1 MAYLQTFGEL
11 RLTDGQGAPIRY
23 PAKALV
29 MLAYLYCSP
38 DQQRSRQELAR
49 FLWNETGDHLADL
62 NLRKLISRIR
72 DTPSAPDNQ
81 ILDFGP
87 PFVSLNM
94 DALSVDLDAFRTEDQ
109 PVAQL
114 AAISD
119 LVQRGFIP
127 GLTGSTK
134 AIDGWIERER
144 QLHALTLRD
153 VFVRAADHIGDDEG
167 RRVLRRSGLQLLET
181 FPEDEQIRS
190 ILRGTADGHPQSRL
204 RTTPLVTIANGR
216 AAESQG
222 NDLLPQATAAATP
235 PRLVLLPPGTA
246 TLTRQSA
253 IADALIEDVT
263 IELCALRDISVVAPH
278 TAEQIRRD
286 SDKATVVQRHS
297 IAYLLDTRL
306 SGEGLYAQL
315 IYFPTDEIL
324 WAARF
329 DMAIETLPTQRRLIA
344 QRLADAV
351 SGQLKRNESVR
362 LNNEADPQAY
372 HSYLLGAGLLAKL
385 SLPDIRRAR
394 KSFKRALNFRPDY
407 APAFTG
413 LSRTFTSE
421 WLLTTQGDPAL
432 LQLAETQALAAIER
446 DPQSAAGHRE
456 LGVTKLYQGAVDDSV
471 AALDL
476 AENLSP
482 HYADVIY
489 SHADTLVHASRPQDA
504 LDKIRKAISLNPI
517 APDAYLWC
525 AAGASY
531 FLERYEEALAYVEK
545 MKDKAPAYRIAAA
558 SCAMIGDRKRA
569 QFYRQRAEMLNPAFE
584 VEKWL
589 ALVPF
594 KEQWQKE
601 LYRDGLF
608 KAGFSKT

>member
-1 MAYLQTFGEL
+1 VVHLQTFGEL
-11 RLTDGQGAPIRY
+11 RLTDSLGTPIRY
-23 PAKALV
+23 PVKALV
-29 MLAYLYCSP
+29 MLAYLHCSP
-38 DQQRSRQELAR
+38 DHQRSRQELAR

-72 DTPSAPDNQ
+72 DTTTSDEQ
-81 ILDFGP
+81 ILNFGP
-87 PFVSLNM
+87 PFVTLNKNV
-94 DALSVDLDAFRTEDQ
+94 LSVDLDILRQEEQ

-114 AAISD
+114 AAVSD

-127 GLTGSTK
+127 GLNASTR

-144 QLHALTLRD
+144 QLHLLTLRD
-153 VFVRAADHIGDDEG
+153 IFVKAADHIRDDEE
-167 RRVLRRSGLQLLET
+167 RRLLRRSGLQLLEA
-181 FPEDEQIRS
+181 FPGDEQIRS
-190 ILRGTADGHPQSRL
+190 ILRGTADDHSPHR
-204 RTTPLVTIANGR
+204 
-216 AAESQG
+216 
-222 NDLLPQATAAATP
+222 PQAARAVAMASSRISEQQDAMPQIITAAST
-235 PRLVLLPPGTA
+235 PRLVLLPPGATA
-246 TLTRQSA
+246 LSREAA

-263 IELCALRDISVVAPH
+263 IELCALRNISVVAPH

-286 SDKATVVQRHS
+286 SDKATIVQRHS
-297 IAYLLDTRL
+297 ISYLLDTRL

-329 DMAIETLPTQRRLIA
+329 DMAVETLPAQRRSIA

-351 SGQLKRNESVR
+351 SGQLKRNESIR
-362 LNNEADPQAY
+362 LRNEADPQAY
-372 HSYLLGAGLLAKL
+372 HSYLVGAGLLTKL

-394 KSFKRALNFRPDY
+394 KSFKRALHFSPDY

-413 LSRTFTSE
+413 LARTFTSE
-421 WLLTTQGDPAL
+421 WLVTAQGDPAL
-432 LQLAETQALAAIER
+432 LQLAEDQALRAIER
-446 DPQSAAGHRE
+446 DLESAAGHRE
-456 LGVTKLYQGAVDDSV
+456 LGVAKLYRGAVDDSV

-476 AENLSP
+476 AESLSP

-504 LDKIRKAISLNPI
+504 LEKIKKAISLNPI

-531 FLERYEEALAYVEK
+531 FLERYEDALGFVDR

-569 QFYRQRAEMLNPAFE
+569 QFYRQRAELLNPAFE

-594 KEQWQKE
+594 KERWQKE

>member
-1 MAYLQTFGEL
+1 MVHLQTFGEL
-11 RLTDGQGAPIRY
+11 RLTDSLGTPIRY
-23 PAKALV
+23 PVKALV
-29 MLAYLYCSP
+29 MLAYLHCSP

-72 DTPSAPDNQ
+72 DTTTSDEQ
-81 ILDFGP
+81 ILNFGP
-87 PFVSLNM
+87 PFVTLNKNV
-94 DALSVDLDAFRTEDQ
+94 LSVDLDILRQEEQ

-114 AAISD
+114 AAVSD

-127 GLTGSTK
+127 GLNASTR

-144 QLHALTLRD
+144 QLHLLTLRD
-153 VFVRAADHIGDDEG
+153 IFVKAADHIRDDEE
-167 RRVLRRSGLQLLET
+167 RRLLRRSGLQLLEA
-181 FPEDEQIRS
+181 FPGDEQIRS
-190 ILRGTADGHPQSRL
+190 ILRGTADDHSPHR
-204 RTTPLVTIANGR
+204 
-216 AAESQG
+216 
-222 NDLLPQATAAATP
+222 PQAARAVAMASSRISEQQDAMPQIITAAST
-235 PRLVLLPPGTA
+235 PRLVLLPPGATA
-246 TLTRQSA
+246 LSREAS

-263 IELCALRDISVVAPH
+263 IELCALRNISVVAPH

-286 SDKATVVQRHS
+286 SDKATIVQRHS
-297 IAYLLDTRL
+297 ISYLLDTRL

-329 DMAIETLPTQRRLIA
+329 DMAVETLPAQRRSIA

-351 SGQLKRNESVR
+351 SGQLKRNESIR
-362 LNNEADPQAY
+362 LRNEADPQAY
-372 HSYLLGAGLLAKL
+372 HSYLVGAGLLTKL

-394 KSFKRALNFRPDY
+394 KSFKRALHFSPDY

-413 LSRTFTSE
+413 LARTFTSE
-421 WLLTTQGDPAL
+421 WLVTAQGDPAL
-432 LQLAETQALAAIER
+432 LQLAEDQALRAIER
-446 DPQSAAGHRE
+446 DLESAAGHRE
-456 LGVTKLYQGAVDDSV
+456 LGVAKLYRGAVDDSV

-476 AENLSP
+476 AESLSP

-504 LDKIRKAISLNPI
+504 LEKIKKAISLNPI

-531 FLERYEEALAYVEK
+531 FLERYEDALGFVDR

-569 QFYRQRAEMLNPAFE
+569 QFYRQRAELLNPAFE

-594 KEQWQKE
+594 KERWQKE

>member
-1 MAYLQTFGEL
+1 MLHLQTFGEL
-11 RLTDGQGAPIRY
+11 RLTDDLGAAIRY
-23 PAKALV
+23 PIKALV

-72 DTPSAPDNQ
+72 DTTTTSDEQ
-81 ILDFGP
+81 ILNFGP
-87 PFVSLNM
+87 PFVTLNKQ
-94 DALSVDLDAFRTEDQ
+94 ALSVDLDILRKEEQ

-114 AAISD
+114 AAVGD

-127 GLTGSTK
+127 GLNASTR

-144 QLHALTLRD
+144 QLHLLTLRD
-153 VFVRAADHIGDDEG
+153 IFIRAADHIRNDEE
-167 RRVLRRSGLQLLET
+167 RRLLRRSGLQLLEA
-181 FPEDEQIRS
+181 FPGDEQIRS
-190 ILRGTADGHPQSRL
+190 ILRGTADDHSQRRPQVAGVAAMPSNR
-204 RTTPLVTIANGR
+204 IAQQQD
-216 AAESQG
+216 SM
-222 NDLLPQATAAATP
+222 PQILTGPSA
-235 PRLVLLPPGTA
+235 PRLVLLPPGA
-246 TLTRQSA
+246 AALTREAA

-263 IELCALRDISVVAPH
+263 IELCALRNISVVAPH
-278 TAEQIRRD
+278 TAEQIQRD

-297 IAYLLDTRL
+297 ISYLLDTRL

-329 DMAIETLPTQRRLIA
+329 EMALETLPTQRRLIA
-344 QRLADAV
+344 QKLADAV

-362 LNNEADPQAY
+362 LRNEAEPEAY
-372 HSYLLGAGLLAKL
+372 HSYLVGAGLLTRFN
-385 SLPDIRRAR
+385 LPYIRRAR
-394 KSFKRALNFRPDY
+394 KSFKHALHFSPDY

-413 LSRTFTSE
+413 LARTFTSE
-421 WLLTTQGDPAL
+421 WLLTAQGDPAL
-432 LQLAETQALAAIER
+432 LQRAEDQALRAIER
-446 DPQSAAGHRE
+446 DPESAAGHRE

-471 AALDL
+471 AALGL
-476 AENLSP
+476 AESLSP

-531 FLERYEEALAYVEK
+531 FLERYEEALAYVDR

-569 QFYRQRAEMLNPAFE
+569 QFYRHRAELLNPAFE

-594 KEQWQKE
+594 KERWQKE

-608 KAGFSKT
+608 KAGFSRS

>member
-1 MAYLQTFGEL
+1 M
-11 RLTDGQGAPIRY
+11 RY
-23 PAKALV
+23 PVKALV

-72 DTPSAPDNQ
+72 DTTTTSDEQ
-81 ILDFGP
+81 ILNFGP
-87 PFVSLNM
+87 PFVTLNKQ
-94 DALSVDLDAFRTEDQ
+94 ALSVDLDILRKEGP

-114 AAISD
+114 AAVGD

-127 GLTGSTK
+127 GLSASTR

-144 QLHALTLRD
+144 QLHLLTLRD
-153 VFVRAADHIGDDEG
+153 IFIRAADHIRDDEE
-167 RRVLRRSGLQLLET
+167 RRLLRRSGLQLLEA
-181 FPEDEQIRS
+181 FPGDEQIRS
-190 ILRGTADGHPQSRL
+190 ILRGTADDHSQRRPQVAGTVAMASSR
-204 RTTPLVTIANGR
+204 IA
-216 AAESQG
+216 EQQDSM
-222 NDLLPQATAAATP
+222 PQILTGPSA
-235 PRLVLLPPGTA
+235 PRLVLLPPGA
-246 TLTRQSA
+246 AALTREAA

-263 IELCALRDISVVAPH
+263 IELCALRNISVVAPH
-278 TAEQIRRD
+278 TAEQIQRD

-297 IAYLLDTRL
+297 ISYLLDTRL

-329 DMAIETLPTQRRLIA
+329 EMALETLPTQRRLIA
-344 QRLADAV
+344 QKLADAV
-351 SGQLKRNESVR
+351 SGQLKRNESIR
-362 LNNEADPQAY
+362 LRNEAEPEAY
-372 HSYLLGAGLLAKL
+372 HSYLVGAGLLTKL
-385 SLPDIRRAR
+385 NLPYIRRAR
-394 KSFKRALNFRPDY
+394 KSFKHALHFSPDY

-413 LSRTFTSE
+413 LARTFTSE
-421 WLLTTQGDPAL
+421 WLLTAQGDPAL
-432 LQLAETQALAAIER
+432 LQRAEDQALRAIER
-446 DPQSAAGHRE
+446 DPESAAGHRE

-471 AALDL
+471 AALGL
-476 AENLSP
+476 AESLSP

-531 FLERYEEALAYVEK
+531 FLERYEEALAYVDR

-558 SCAMIGDRKRA
+558 SCAMIGDRRRA
-569 QFYRQRAEMLNPAFE
+569 QFYRHRAELLNPAFE

-594 KEQWQKE
+594 KERWQKE

-608 KAGFSKT
+608 KAGFSRS

>member
-1 MAYLQTFGEL
+1 MIHLQTFGEL
-11 RLTDGQGAPIRY
+11 RLTDGLGAPIRY
-23 PAKALV
+23 PVKALV
-29 MLAYLYCSP
+29 MLAYLCCSP
-38 DQQRSRQELAR
+38 DHQRSRQELAR

-72 DTPSAPDNQ
+72 DTTTVSDEQ
-81 ILDFGP
+81 ILSFGP
-87 PFVSLNM
+87 PFVTLNK
-94 DALSVDLDAFRTEDQ
+94 AAISVDLDILRTKKQ

-114 AAISD
+114 AVVSD

-127 GLTGSTK
+127 GLSASTK

-144 QLHALTLRD
+144 QLQVLTLRD
-153 VFVRAADHIGDDEG
+153 IFVRAADHIRDDEE
-167 RRVLRRSGLQLLET
+167 RRLLRRSGLQLLET
-181 FPEDEQIRS
+181 FPNDEQIRS
-190 ILRGTADGHPQSRL
+190 ILRGTADDHSQRHL
-204 RTTPLVTIANGR
+204 RATRSVGVASSPIAEQQDTT
-216 AAESQG
+216 
-222 NDLLPQATAAATP
+222 LPQIVTATP
-235 PRLVLLPPGTA
+235 APRLVLLPPGA
-246 TLTRQSA
+246 AALTRQAA

-263 IELCALRDISVVAPH
+263 IELCALRNISVVAPH

-286 SDKATVVQRHS
+286 SDKATIVQRHS
-297 IAYLLDTRL
+297 ISYLLDTRL

-329 DMAIETLPTQRRLIA
+329 EMAVETLPTQRRLIA
-344 QRLADAV
+344 QKLADAV
-351 SGQLKRNESVR
+351 SGQLKRNESTR
-362 LNNEADPQAY
+362 LRNEADPQAY
-372 HSYLLGAGLLAKL
+372 HSYLVGAGLLTKL

-394 KSFKRALNFRPDY
+394 KSFKRALHFSSDY

-432 LQLAETQALAAIER
+432 LKLAEDQALRAIER
-446 DPQSAAGHRE
+446 DSESAAGHRE
-456 LGVTKLYQGAVDDSV
+456 LGVTKLYQSAVDDSV
-471 AALDL
+471 AALEL
-476 AENLSP
+476 AESLSP

-504 LDKIRKAISLNPI
+504 LEKIKKAISLNPI

-531 FLERYEEALAYVEK
+531 FLERYEEALAYVDQ

-569 QFYRQRAEMLNPAFE
+569 QFYRQRAEMLNPTFE

>member
-1 MAYLQTFGEL
+1 MVHLQTFGEL
-11 RLTDGQGAPIRY
+11 RLTDSLGTPIRY
-23 PAKALV
+23 PVKALV
-29 MLAYLYCSP
+29 MLAYLHCSP
-38 DQQRSRQELAR
+38 DHQRSRQELAR

-72 DTPSAPDNQ
+72 DTTTSDEQ
-81 ILDFGP
+81 ILNFGP
-87 PFVSLNM
+87 PFVTLNKNV
-94 DALSVDLDAFRTEDQ
+94 LSVDLDILRQEEQ

-114 AAISD
+114 AAVSD

-127 GLTGSTK
+127 GLNASTR

-144 QLHALTLRD
+144 QLHLLTLRD
-153 VFVRAADHIGDDEG
+153 IFVKAADHIRDDEE
-167 RRVLRRSGLQLLET
+167 RRLLRRSGLQLLEA
-181 FPEDEQIRS
+181 FPGDEQIRS
-190 ILRGTADGHPQSRL
+190 ILRGTADDH
-204 RTTPLVTIANGR
+204 
-216 AAESQG
+216 SQYR
-222 NDLLPQATAAATP
+222 PQAARAVAMASSRIAEQQDATPQIITAAST
-235 PRLVLLPPGTA
+235 PRLVLLPPGATA
-246 TLTRQSA
+246 LSREAA

-263 IELCALRDISVVAPH
+263 IELCALRNISVVAPH

-286 SDKATVVQRHS
+286 SDKATIVQRHS
-297 IAYLLDTRL
+297 ISYLLDTRL

-329 DMAIETLPTQRRLIA
+329 DMAVETLPAQRRSIA

-351 SGQLKRNESVR
+351 SGQLKRNESIR
-362 LNNEADPQAY
+362 LRNEADPQAY
-372 HSYLLGAGLLAKL
+372 HSYLVGAGLLTKL

-394 KSFKRALNFRPDY
+394 KSFKRALHFSPDY

-413 LSRTFTSE
+413 LARTFTSE
-421 WLLTTQGDPAL
+421 WLVTAQGDPAL
-432 LQLAETQALAAIER
+432 LQLAEDQALRAIER
-446 DPQSAAGHRE
+446 DLESAAGHRE
-456 LGVTKLYQGAVDDSV
+456 LGVAKLYRGAVDDSV

-476 AENLSP
+476 AESLSP

-504 LDKIRKAISLNPI
+504 LEKIKKAISLNPI

-531 FLERYEEALAYVEK
+531 FLERYEDALGFVDR

-569 QFYRQRAEMLNPAFE
+569 QFYRQRAELLNPAFE

-594 KEQWQKE
+594 KERWQKE

>member
-1 MAYLQTFGEL
+1 MIHLQTFGEL
-11 RLTDGQGAPIRY
+11 RLTDRLGAPIRY
-23 PAKALV
+23 PVKALV
-29 MLAYLYCSP
+29 MLAYLHCSP

-72 DTPSAPDNQ
+72 ETTITSDEPMLN
-81 ILDFGP
+81 FGP
-87 PFVSLNM
+87 PFVTLNKNTI
-94 DALSVDLDAFRTEDQ
+94 SVDLDILRTEEQ

-114 AAISD
+114 AAVSD

-127 GLTGSTK
+127 GLSASTK

-144 QLHALTLRD
+144 QLQLLTLRD
-153 VFVRAADHIGDDEG
+153 IFIRAADHIRDDEE
-167 RRVLRRSGLQLLET
+167 RRLLRRSGLQLLEA
-181 FPEDEQIRS
+181 FPGDEQIRS
-190 ILRGTADGHPQSRL
+190 ILRGTADDHSQRRPQTARA
-204 RTTPLVTIANGR
+204 VAIANSR
-216 AAESQG
+216 IAEQQDAG
-222 NDLLPQATAAATP
+222 VPQIVTTTSA
-235 PRLVLLPPGTA
+235 PRLVLLPPGA
-246 TLTRQSA
+246 APLTREAA

-263 IELCALRDISVVAPH
+263 IELCSLRNISVVAPH

-329 DMAIETLPTQRRLIA
+329 EMAVETLPTQRRLIA
-344 QRLADAV
+344 QKLADAV
-351 SGQLKRNESVR
+351 SGQLKRNESIR
-362 LNNEADPQAY
+362 LRNEADPQAY
-372 HSYLLGAGLLAKL
+372 HSYLIGAGLLAKL

-394 KSFKRALNFRPDY
+394 KSFKRALHFSPDY

-421 WLLTTQGDPAL
+421 WLLTAQGDPAL
-432 LQLAETQALAAIER
+432 LQLAEDQALRAIER
-446 DPQSAAGHRE
+446 DSESAAGHRE

-476 AENLSP
+476 AESLSP

-504 LDKIRKAISLNPI
+504 LEKIEKAISLNPI

-531 FLERYEEALAYVEK
+531 FLERYEEALGYVDR

-569 QFYRQRAEMLNPAFE
+569 QFYRQRAELLNPAFE

>member
-1 MAYLQTFGEL
+1 MLHLQTFGEL
-11 RLTDGQGAPIRY
+11 RLTDGLGAPIRY
-23 PAKALV
+23 PVKALV

-38 DQQRSRQELAR
+38 DHQRSRQELAR
-49 FLWNETGDHLADL
+49 FLWNESGDHLSDL

-72 DTPSAPDNQ
+72 ETTTPFEEE
-81 ILDFGP
+81 ILNFGP
-87 PFVSLNM
+87 PFVRLNKN
-94 DALSVDLDAFRTEDQ
+94 AISVDLDILRTEKP
-109 PVAQL
+109 PVARL
-114 AAISD
+114 GAVSD

-127 GLTGSTK
+127 GLSASTK

-144 QLHALTLRD
+144 QLQVLTLRD
-153 VFVRAADHIGDDEG
+153 IFIKAADHIRDDEE
-167 RRVLRRSGLQLLET
+167 RRLLRRSGLQLLET
-181 FPEDEQIRS
+181 FPGDEQIRS
-190 ILRGTADGHPQSRL
+190 ILRGTADDHSQRRL
-204 RTTPLVTIANGR
+204 QATGSVAIASGR
-216 AAESQG
+216 IAEQQDG
-222 NDLLPQATAAATP
+222 TLPQIMPATP
-235 PRLVLLPPGTA
+235 APRLVLLPPGAPALTQQA
-246 TLTRQSA
+246 T

-263 IELCALRDISVVAPH
+263 IELCALRNISVVAPH

-286 SDKATVVQRHS
+286 SDKAAIVERHS
-297 IAYLLDTRL
+297 ISYLLDTRL

-329 DMAIETLPTQRRLIA
+329 EMAVETLPTQRRLIA
-344 QRLADAV
+344 HKLADAV
-351 SGQLKRNESVR
+351 SGQLKRNESIR
-362 LNNEADPQAY
+362 LRNEADPQAY
-372 HSYLLGAGLLAKL
+372 HSYLVGAGFLTKF

-394 KSFKRALNFRPDY
+394 KYFKRSLQFYPDY

-432 LQLAETQALAAIER
+432 LKLAEDQALRAIET
-446 DPQSAAGHRE
+446 DLESAAGHRE
-456 LGVTKLYQGAVDDSV
+456 LGVTKLYQGAVDESV
-471 AALDL
+471 AALEL
-476 AENLSP
+476 AEGLSP

-504 LDKIRKAISLNPI
+504 LEKIKKAISLNPI

-531 FLERYEEALAYVEK
+531 FLERYEEALAYVDR

-558 SCAMIGDRKRA
+558 SYAMIGDRKRA
-569 QFYRQRAEMLNPAFE
+569 QFYRQRAEALNPAFE

-608 KAGFSKT
+608 KAGFSRT

>member
-1 MAYLQTFGEL
+1 MVHLQTFGEL
-11 RLTDGQGAPIRY
+11 RLTDSLGTPIRY
-23 PAKALV
+23 PVKALV
-29 MLAYLYCSP
+29 MLAYLHCSP
-38 DQQRSRQELAR
+38 DHQRSRQELAR

-72 DTPSAPDNQ
+72 DTTTSDEQ
-81 ILDFGP
+81 ILNFGP
-87 PFVSLNM
+87 PFVTLNKNV
-94 DALSVDLDAFRTEDQ
+94 LSVDLDILRQEEQ

-114 AAISD
+114 AAVSD

-127 GLTGSTK
+127 GLNASTR

-144 QLHALTLRD
+144 QLHLLTLRD
-153 VFVRAADHIGDDEG
+153 IFVKAADHIRDDEE
-167 RRVLRRSGLQLLET
+167 RRLLRRSGLQLLEA
-181 FPEDEQIRS
+181 FPGDEQIRS
-190 ILRGTADGHPQSRL
+190 ILRGTADDH
-204 RTTPLVTIANGR
+204 
-216 AAESQG
+216 SQYR
-222 NDLLPQATAAATP
+222 PQAARAVAMASSRISEQQDAMPQIITAAST
-235 PRLVLLPPGTA
+235 PRLVLLPPGATA
-246 TLTRQSA
+246 LSREAS

-263 IELCALRDISVVAPH
+263 IELCALRNISVVAPH

-286 SDKATVVQRHS
+286 SDKATIVQRHS
-297 IAYLLDTRL
+297 ISYLLDTRL

-329 DMAIETLPTQRRLIA
+329 DMAVETLPAQRRSIA

-351 SGQLKRNESVR
+351 SGQLKRNESIR
-362 LNNEADPQAY
+362 LRNEADPQAY
-372 HSYLLGAGLLAKL
+372 HSYLVGAGLLTKL

-394 KSFKRALNFRPDY
+394 KSFKRALHFSPDY

-413 LSRTFTSE
+413 LARTFTSE
-421 WLLTTQGDPAL
+421 WLVTAQGDPAL
-432 LQLAETQALAAIER
+432 LQLAEDQALRAIER
-446 DPQSAAGHRE
+446 DLESAAGHRE
-456 LGVTKLYQGAVDDSV
+456 LGVAKLYRGAVDDSV

-476 AENLSP
+476 AESLSP

-504 LDKIRKAISLNPI
+504 LEKIKKAISLNPI

-531 FLERYEEALAYVEK
+531 FLERYEDALGFVDR

-569 QFYRQRAEMLNPAFE
+569 QFYRQRAELLNPAFE

-594 KEQWQKE
+594 KERWQKE

>member
-1 MAYLQTFGEL
+1 MLHLQTFGEL
-11 RLTDGQGAPIRY
+11 RLTDDLGAAMRY
-23 PAKALV
+23 PVKALV

-72 DTPSAPDNQ
+72 DTTTTSDEQ
-81 ILDFGP
+81 ILNFGP
-87 PFVSLNM
+87 PFVTLNKQ
-94 DALSVDLDAFRTEDQ
+94 ALSVDLDILRKEEQ

-114 AAISD
+114 AAVGD

-127 GLTGSTK
+127 GLSASTR

-144 QLHALTLRD
+144 QLHLLTLRD
-153 VFVRAADHIGDDEG
+153 IFIRAADHIRNDEE
-167 RRVLRRSGLQLLET
+167 RRLLRRSGLQLLEA
-181 FPEDEQIRS
+181 FPGDEQIRS
-190 ILRGTADGHPQSRL
+190 ILRGTADDHSPRRPQVAGVAAMPSSR
-204 RTTPLVTIANGR
+204 I
-216 AAESQG
+216 SQQQ
-222 NDLLPQATAAATP
+222 DSMPQILTGPSA
-235 PRLVLLPPGTA
+235 PRLVLLPPGA
-246 TLTRQSA
+246 AALTREAA

-263 IELCALRDISVVAPH
+263 IELCALRNISVVAPH
-278 TAEQIRRD
+278 TAEQIQRD

-297 IAYLLDTRL
+297 ISYLLDTRL

-329 DMAIETLPTQRRLIA
+329 EMALETLPTQRRLIA
-344 QRLADAV
+344 QKLADAV

-362 LNNEADPQAY
+362 LRNEAEPEAY
-372 HSYLLGAGLLAKL
+372 HSYLVGAGLLTKFN
-385 SLPDIRRAR
+385 LPYIRRAR
-394 KSFKRALNFRPDY
+394 KSFKHALHFSPDY

-413 LSRTFTSE
+413 LARTFTSE
-421 WLLTTQGDPAL
+421 WLLTAQGDPAL
-432 LQLAETQALAAIER
+432 LQRAEDQALRAIER
-446 DPQSAAGHRE
+446 DPESAAGHRE

-471 AALDL
+471 AALGL
-476 AENLSP
+476 AESLSP

-531 FLERYEEALAYVEK
+531 FLERYEEALAYVDR

-569 QFYRQRAEMLNPAFE
+569 QFYRHRAELLNPAFE

-594 KEQWQKE
+594 KERWQKE

-608 KAGFSKT
+608 KAGFSRS

>member
-1 MAYLQTFGEL
+1 VIHLQTFGEL
-11 RLTDGQGAPIRY
+11 RLTDGLGAPIRY
-23 PAKALV
+23 PVKALV

-38 DQQRSRQELAR
+38 DYQRSRQELAR

-72 DTPSAPDNQ
+72 DTTTGPDEQ
-81 ILDFGP
+81 ILNFGP
-87 PFVSLNM
+87 PFVSLNKNV
-94 DALSVDLDAFRTEDQ
+94 LSVDLDILRKEEQ

-114 AAISD
+114 AAVSD
-119 LVQRGFIP
+119 LVQRGFIA
-127 GLTGSTK
+127 GLSASTK

-144 QLHALTLRD
+144 QLHLLTLRD
-153 VFVRAADHIGDDEG
+153 IFVRAADHIRDDEE
-167 RRVLRRSGLQLLET
+167 RRLLRRSGLQLLEV
-181 FPEDEQIRS
+181 FPGDEQIRS
-190 ILRGTADGHPQSRL
+190 ILRGTAEDH
-204 RTTPLVTIANGR
+204 
-216 AAESQG
+216 SQRR
-222 NDLLPQATAAATP
+222 PQAARAVAIAHSRIAEQQDAGMPQIITATSA
-235 PRLVLLPPGTA
+235 PRLVLLPPGAA
-246 TLTRQSA
+246 TLTREAA

-263 IELCALRDISVVAPH
+263 IELCALRNISVVAPH

-286 SDKATVVQRHS
+286 SDKATIVQRHS
-297 IAYLLDTRL
+297 ISYLLDTRL

-329 DMAIETLPTQRRLIA
+329 DMAVETLPTQRRLIA

-351 SGQLKRNESVR
+351 SGQLKRNESIR
-362 LNNEADPQAY
+362 LRNEADPQAY
-372 HSYLLGAGLLAKL
+372 HSYLLGAGLLTKL

-394 KSFKRALNFRPDY
+394 KSFKRALHFSRDY

-432 LQLAETQALAAIER
+432 LQLAEDQALRAIER
-446 DPQSAAGHRE
+446 DSESAAGHRE

-476 AENLSP
+476 AESLSP

-504 LDKIRKAISLNPI
+504 LEKIKRAISLNPI

-531 FLERYEEALAYVEK
+531 FLEHYEEALAYVDR

-558 SCAMIGDRKRA
+558 SCAMIGDKKRA
-569 QFYRQRAEMLNPAFE
+569 QFYRQRAELLNPAFE

>member
-1 MAYLQTFGEL
+1 MVHLQTFGEL
-11 RLTDGQGAPIRY
+11 RLTDSLGTPIRY
-23 PAKALV
+23 PVKALV
-29 MLAYLYCSP
+29 MLAYLHCSP
-38 DQQRSRQELAR
+38 DHQRSRQELAR

-72 DTPSAPDNQ
+72 DTTTSDEQ
-81 ILDFGP
+81 ILNFGP
-87 PFVSLNM
+87 PFVTLNKNV
-94 DALSVDLDAFRTEDQ
+94 LSVDLDILRQEEQ

-114 AAISD
+114 AAVSD

-127 GLTGSTK
+127 GLNASTR

-144 QLHALTLRD
+144 QLHLLTLRD
-153 VFVRAADHIGDDEG
+153 IFVKAADHIRDDEE
-167 RRVLRRSGLQLLET
+167 RRLLRRSGLQLLEA
-181 FPEDEQIRS
+181 FPGDEQIRS
-190 ILRGTADGHPQSRL
+190 ILRGTADDHSPHR
-204 RTTPLVTIANGR
+204 
-216 AAESQG
+216 
-222 NDLLPQATAAATP
+222 PQAARAVAMASSRISEQQDAMPQIITAAST
-235 PRLVLLPPGTA
+235 PRLVLLPPGATA
-246 TLTRQSA
+246 LSREAA

-263 IELCALRDISVVAPH
+263 IELCALRNISVVAPH

-286 SDKATVVQRHS
+286 SDKATIVQRHS
-297 IAYLLDTRL
+297 ISYLLDTRL

-329 DMAIETLPTQRRLIA
+329 DMAVETLPAQRRSIA

-351 SGQLKRNESVR
+351 SGQLKRNESIR
-362 LNNEADPQAY
+362 LRNEADPQAY
-372 HSYLLGAGLLAKL
+372 HSYLVGAGLLTKL

-394 KSFKRALNFRPDY
+394 KSFKRALHFSPDY

-413 LSRTFTSE
+413 LARTFTSE
-421 WLLTTQGDPAL
+421 WLVTAQGDPAL
-432 LQLAETQALAAIER
+432 LQLAEDQALRAIER
-446 DPQSAAGHRE
+446 DLESAAGHRE
-456 LGVTKLYQGAVDDSV
+456 LGVAKLYRGAVDDSV

-476 AENLSP
+476 AESLSP

-504 LDKIRKAISLNPI
+504 LEKIKKAISLNPI

-531 FLERYEEALAYVEK
+531 FLERYEDALGFVDR

-569 QFYRQRAEMLNPAFE
+569 QFYRQRAELLNPAFE

-594 KEQWQKE
+594 KERWQKE